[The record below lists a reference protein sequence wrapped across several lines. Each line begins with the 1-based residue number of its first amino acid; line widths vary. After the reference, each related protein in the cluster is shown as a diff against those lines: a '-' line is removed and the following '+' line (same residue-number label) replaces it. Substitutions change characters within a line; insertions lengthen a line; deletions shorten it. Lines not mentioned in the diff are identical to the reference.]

1 MDILQ
6 TQFCRDYHYI
16 TEWVKIWEENAI
28 LTFGVQ
34 ISTSVKTL
42 DENMRSTLSKLD
54 DDLALDVLIQLFIY
68 GTIIP
73 F

>member
-34 ISTSVKTL
+34 SSTSVKTL
-42 DENMRSTLSKLD
+42 DE
-54 DDLALDVLIQLFIY
+54 DLILNISEDS
-68 GTIIP
+68 
-73 F
+73 